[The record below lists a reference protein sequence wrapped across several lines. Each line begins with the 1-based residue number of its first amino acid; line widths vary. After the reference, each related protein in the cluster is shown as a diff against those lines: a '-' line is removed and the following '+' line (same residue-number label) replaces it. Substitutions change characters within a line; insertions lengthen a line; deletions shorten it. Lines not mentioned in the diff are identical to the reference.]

1 MPIAEIQLPDG
12 RVAEIEVPKG
22 ATDEQITQFA
32 KSQFSSD
39 RTFPEY
45 YQGASSQSPVSMGL
59 GQSAN
64 TTRQAIEMG
73 AAPKPTEGKPT
84 GFMAGFKS
92 GFVRD
97 PETKL
102 RVLAEQIFPG
112 DPEAVK
118 RFGIIDGK
126 PVYID
131 DAGNPV
137 DAISGM
143 MAKTGEVVSNLPEA
157 IGATVGSLATGNPYT
172 GAVIGDV
179 GGRAVK
185 QGIGSLVFDEPQT
198 AQGNIVDLAKEGAL
212 ATTGAFMGK
221 VGTMFGNRRAVKGL
235 DKLNLDSA
243 IAVQDRIKK
252 ATGID
257 LDVAQASKL
266 TGMKSLRKWVM
277 KYPSEA
283 AEVMD
288 NFSKLQNGQSQ
299 EAVEGILN
307 SLSKKTNLAQ
317 LGESSVNAA
326 KAAIEVAKKEREDL
340 ASPLY
345 KKAFASGAK
354 VDAKPII
361 NEIDKMLSV
370 AKGPVRNDL
379 LAAKNHFYK
388 NVKKQTDDGFV
399 DSKVLDDTIEGLH
412 NTKIAIDA
420 MLAKRAGAT
429 AAENQSLRQ
438 LVNIKN
444 DLVESLAKASP
455 DYDAGRLA
463 FEKASKELVNPLENS
478 PVGAIA
484 KLNNQ
489 RLAKAASQLFS
500 NTPNVESIKHAKRVI
515 QGQDK
520 QAWNDLV
527 RQKLQTELE
536 RAMEITQT
544 GEVVNLQGKFLKNAA
559 GTKSKREALEA
570 ALDGDIIDTAGD
582 VLEAFELIANSPIGG
597 SDTAFNLAITEQQKQ
612 TGATL
617 ISKAMTPIKSIADAV
632 DSKFLD
638 RHSMAI
644 AEALTNPRKI
654 KQVRKLL
661 ELPKGLERSI
671 QIASVILPTRGGE
684 KSLDVLMPQPDILP
698 PIQAQQ

>member
-1 MPIAEIQLPDG
+1 MQTEKLESALRNAHAAGD
-12 RVAEIEVPKG
+12 VDA
-22 ATDEQITQFA
+22 A
-32 KSQFSSD
+32 KKLANALKQS
-39 RTFPEY
+39 RNFPEY
-45 YQGASSQSPVSMGL
+45 YQDASSESPVTAGL
-59 GQSAN
+59 GESIN
-64 TTRQAIEMG
+64 PTRQAIEMG
-73 AAPKPTEGKPT
+73 AAPKPTQGKPT

-97 PETKL
+97 PQTKL
-102 RVLAEQIFPG
+102 KVLAEQIFPN

-126 PVYID
+126 PVYIN

-172 GAVIGDV
+172 GAIIGDV

-185 QGIGSLVFDEPQT
+185 QGIGSMVFDEPQT
-198 AQGNIVDLAKEGAL
+198 PQGNILDLAKEGAL
-212 ATTGAFMGK
+212 ATTGALFGK
-221 VGTMFGNRRAVKGL
+221 AGTMFGNRRAVKGL
-235 DKLNLDSA
+235 DRLNLDSA

-257 LDVAQASKL
+257 LDVAQASQL
-266 TGMKSLRKWVM
+266 SGMKSLRKWVM
-277 KYPSEA
+277 KYPSDA

-288 NFSKLQNGQSQ
+288 NFSKLQQGQSQ

-307 SLSKKTNLAQ
+307 TLSKKTNLAQ

-354 VDAKPII
+354 VNAKPII
-361 NEIDKMLSV
+361 TEINKALNV
-370 AKGPVRNDL
+370 AKGSVRTDL

-399 DSKVLDDTIEGLH
+399 DSKVLDDSIEGLH
-412 NTKIAIDA
+412 NTKVAIDA
-420 MLAKRAGAT
+420 MLAKRGGAT
-429 AAENQSLRQ
+429 SAENMSAGRLME
-438 LVNIKN
+438 IKN
-444 DLVESLAKASP
+444 NLVETLAKASP

-478 PVGAIA
+478 PIGSIA
-484 KLNNQ
+484 KLKNE
-489 RLAKAASQLFS
+489 RIAKAASQLFS
-500 NTPNVESIKHAKRVI
+500 NTPNVESIKYAKRVL

-597 SDTAFNLAITEQQKQ
+597 SDTAFNLAVGDQQKQ
-612 TGATL
+612 TAATL
-617 ISKAMTPIKSIADAV
+617 ISKAVTPLKSIADAV

-684 KSLDVLMPQPDILP
+684 KSLDVLMPQPEILP